1 MDMALDELI
10 GTLEGPE
17 FNAPES
23 PAYTGPEVTVMPFFS
38 PFIWSA
44 SITRLYLQD

>member
-1 MDMALDELI
+1 MDTALDELM

-23 PAYTGPEVTVMPFFS
+23 PAYTGPEVTVITFFFFPPF
-38 PFIWSA
+38 
-44 SITRLYLQD
+44 